1 MDFGLSNE
9 QQMIIDSVKSFVEK
23 ELYPHE
29 DEVEKSNKIED
40 SVVEKIKQKAIDEI
54 ISMLTVYNAISVLA
68 LVP

>member
-29 DEVEKSNKIED
+29 DEVEKSNKI
-40 SVVEKIKQKAIDEI
+40 KIQ
-54 ISMLTVYNAISVLA
+54 L
-68 LVP
+68 